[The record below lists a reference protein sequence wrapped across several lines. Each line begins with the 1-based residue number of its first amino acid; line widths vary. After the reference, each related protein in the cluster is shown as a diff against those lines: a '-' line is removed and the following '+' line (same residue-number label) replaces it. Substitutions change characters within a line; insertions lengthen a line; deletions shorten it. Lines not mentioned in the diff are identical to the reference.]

1 MLDQTAK
8 SVKVL
13 ENGKT
18 VNVGVTDAKIKG
30 TVTVTK
36 TDAQDQSKT
45 LSGATFELRQG
56 DKLIATQTTG
66 DDGVATFKD
75 VVYGDYTVVETKVP
89 EGYALD
95 QTAKDAKV
103 IDTGKTVNVGVADA
117 KIKGT
122 VTVTKTDAGDKDT
135 KLAGAEFELRQGDK
149 VVDTQITD
157 DNGVDT
163 FKDVVYGEYTIV
175 ETKAPEGYV
184 LDQKPLTVKIEKDKV
199 LLRYEV
205 KNTAIPAKPKLVI
218 GILPK
223 TGDTTSSIA
232 PMLFASVA
240 FAALAW
246 TLRRKRRA

>member
-1 MLDQTAK
+1 VVYGDYTVVETKAPEGYVLDQTAK

-13 ENGKT
+13 EN
-18 VNVGVTDAKIKG
+18 
-30 TVTVTK
+30 
-36 TDAQDQSKT
+36 
-45 LSGATFELRQG
+45 
-56 DKLIATQTTG
+56 
-66 DDGVATFKD
+66 
-75 VVYGDYTVVETKVP
+75 
-89 EGYALD
+89 
-95 QTAKDAKV
+95 
-103 IDTGKTVNVGVADA
+103 GKTVNVGVADA